1 MLTTDADLDSLTS
14 SLLFAYLR
22 SLSPP
27 TEAFSPFYVPVLNIP
42 QSAVRLRPE
51 FDVVCRHAGI
61 KTKDLMTLDHL
72 VIEPDNA
79 DKIRFM
85 LVDHNRLTGQ
95 LSDLAPDQVIGVIDH
110 HDDEQFVPSDTKPE
124 PRLIEKAGS
133 CTSLVIRYCKPT
145 WDAVSSA
152 SVSTGAAH
160 GQGES
165 AINDSAF
172 TTTWDAQIAKMAL
185 ASVLIDTANL
195 TAPGKVEVVDREA
208 VDYLEARIMLS
219 PTEAKS
225 WHRDQFY
232 EGLQEAKTNIDGLT
246 LEEILAKDYKQWTE
260 NDKILGMSSVVKD
273 LEYAVGKANEDDM
286 TVAEDSETFAE
297 TLGQLMFDKGLDVFA
312 IMTAST
318 TTNGD
323 FRRELLLQARP
334 GAHEIVKS
342 FVAKAEKELG
352 LDETQFA
359 EVERRPNAEPHQ
371 LWRNTWKQ
379 NNVSRSRK
387 QVAPLLRQ
395 AMQQVTEDIK
405 EV

>member
-1 MLTTDADLDSLTS
+1 M
-14 SLLFAYLR
+14 
-22 SLSPP
+22 
-27 TEAFSPFYVPVLNIP
+27 
-42 QSAVRLRPE
+42 
-51 FDVVCRHAGI
+51 VCRHAGI
-61 KTKDLMTLDHL
+61 KTKDLMALDHL
-72 VIEPDNA
+72 IIDPDNA
-79 DKIRFM
+79 DKIRYM

-95 LSDLAPDQVIGVIDH
+95 LSDVAPDQVVGVIDH
-110 HDDEQFVPSDTKPE
+110 HDDEKFVPSDTKPE
-124 PRLIEKAGS
+124 PRNIKKAGS
-133 CTSLVIRYCKPT
+133 CTSLVIRCCKPI

-195 TAPGKVEVVDREA
+195 TAPGKVEKVDREA

-219 PTEAKS
+219 PKEAKS
-225 WHRDQFY
+225 WHREQFY
-232 EGLQEAKTNIDGLT
+232 EELQEAKTNIDGLT
-246 LEEILAKDYKQWTE
+246 LEEVLEKDYKQWTE
-260 NDKILGMSSVVKD
+260 NGKVLGMSTVVKN
-273 LEYAVGKANEDDM
+273 LYYAVGKANEEDM

-318 TTNGD
+318 TANGD
-323 FRRELLLQARP
+323 FQRELLLQARP

-342 FVAKAEKELG
+342 FVINAEKELG
-352 LDETQFA
+352 LEEMQFA

-379 NNVSRSRK
+379 NNVSQSRK

-395 AMQQVTEDIK
+395 AMQEVTEEIK
-405 EV
+405 EI